1 MSTKSLE
8 QLIGERAYEIYQ
20 KREREGRSGSSE
32 QDWHQAVKEVMAEVN
47 KKDKSAAKPVEKAA
61 VKVAAP
67 PAHTHTPAH
76 APSHTPVHAPS
87 HAPVHAPA
95 PKAEVKKAAPA
106 PAAAVPAKKA
116 TVAKKK

>member
-20 KREREGRSGSSE
+20 KRERDGLPGSSE

-61 VKVAAP
+61 VKVAAVP
-67 PAHTHTPAH
+67 AHTAHTHTH
-76 APSHTPVHAPS
+76 APA
-87 HAPVHAPA
+87 HAPA

-106 PAAAVPAKKA
+106 PVPAAKPVVAPAKKTA
-116 TVAKKK
+116 VVKKK

>member
-8 QLIGERAYEIYQ
+8 ELIGERAYEIYQ
-20 KREREGRSGSSE
+20 KRERDGRPGSSE

-61 VKVAAP
+61 VKVAAAP
-67 PAHTHTPAH
+67 AHAAHTHAH
-76 APSHTPVHAPS
+76 ESVH
-87 HAPVHAPA
+87 A

-106 PAAAVPAKKA
+106 PVAAPAKKA
-116 TVAKKK
+116 VVATKKK